1 MVIALITAL
10 RNVPKYSKTPVIVL
24 GDSHHLNQL
33 RVDMKMPADL
43 TLRRIEKAIADLLQI
58 KLVGRGSHGP
68 HRGSVY

>member
-1 MVIALITAL
+1 
-10 RNVPKYSKTPVIVL
+10 
-24 GDSHHLNQL
+24 
-33 RVDMKMPADL
+33 MPADL